1 MILVSFSDLVTG
13 KVTFG
18 SSLWLTKWGFFFPS
32 SALLQLNSDA
42 EDCAIETDTVR
53 AACLPTSELQLPDW
67 TECEI
72 SGYGKNEEC
81 K

>member
-1 MILVSFSDLVTG
+1 MGCDLLRLDVSQVVILV
-13 KVTFG
+13 
-18 SSLWLTKWGFFFPS
+18 FFPHC
-32 SALLQLNSDA
+32 SALLQLNSDT

-53 AACLPTSELQLPDW
+53 AACLPTPDLQLPDW

-72 SGYGKNEEC
+72 SGYGRNEEC